1 MGGFAKFVASTALL
15 VGGLVIGM
23 TVDDDP
29 PTRPEGPRQVVEVP
43 KYIERTETIT
53 KEVFPEVCQ
62 KAVKVSQDL
71 SKAVSEYET
80 QVSDLPRILD
90 DAYLAIH
97 NKSLSDINGLKTR
110 QHAAESG
117 SIASLVEIR
126 SSLKDLE
133 ILQAKCKEALD

>member
-1 MGGFAKFVASTALL
+1 MA
-15 VGGLVIGM
+15 
-23 TVDDDP
+23 VDDDP
-29 PTRPEGPRQVVEVP
+29 PTRPEGLRQVVEVP

-62 KAVKVSQDL
+62 QAVKASQDL
-71 SKAVSEYET
+71 SKAVDAYEGK
-80 QVSDLPRILD
+80 VSDLPRILD

-110 QHAAESG
+110 QQAAESG

-126 SSLKDLE
+126 NSLKDLD
-133 ILQAKCKEALD
+133 ILQSKCKRALD